1 MKQLM
6 LSTSFSVT
14 MGSRFEIADE
24 KYIEEVKDKSENENM
39 KKRTEYW
46 RNVFKKWANERNFQ
60 ANLEA

>member
-1 MKQLM
+1 M
-6 LSTSFSVT
+6 LSTSCFSVT

-60 ANLEA
+60 ANLEE

>member
-1 MKQLM
+1 M

-14 MGSRFEIADE
+14 MASRFEVADE
-24 KYIEEVKDKSENENM
+24 EYIEEVKDKSENENM